1 VSIIKKE
8 FVRRVL
14 TNESERFEKNQS
26 LQMHRLVTFHTG
38 DLERE
43 RHFSVS
49 SDDTMDGKLTLRH
62 KAYQRFLDIK
72 KKVRNKSTKRI
83 QSRNYPIHNKYA
95 FGTYYSIANR
105 LMFEFTNEVADGI
118 KRDLNIK

>member
-1 VSIIKKE
+1 MSIIKKE

-14 TNESERFEKNQS
+14 INESQRFDKNQT
-26 LQMHRLVTFHTG
+26 LQIRRLVTFHTG

-49 SDDTMDGKLTLRH
+49 SDDTMDGKLTLKH

-72 KKVRNKSTKRI
+72 KKIRSKSSRRLKNRNI
-83 QSRNYPIHNKYA
+83 PIHNTFA
-95 FGTYYSIANR
+95 FGHYYSIGNR
-105 LMFEFTNEVADGI
+105 LMYEFTNEVADGI